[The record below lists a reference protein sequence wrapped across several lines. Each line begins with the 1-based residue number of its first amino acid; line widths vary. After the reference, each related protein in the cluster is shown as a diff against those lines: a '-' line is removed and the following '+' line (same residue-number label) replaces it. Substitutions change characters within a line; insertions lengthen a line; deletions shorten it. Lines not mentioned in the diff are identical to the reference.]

1 MPPIN
6 ISWDSQDAIP
16 EQMKSYAVERD
27 GKWVFEAETSD
38 DVTGLKKALDDERKR
53 RAQAE
58 KVAKQFEGIDAEKA
72 RQLLDETHKAE
83 EEKAKAAGQWENW
96 KAQMTAQ
103 HNQEKQTLTEQ
114 IAALERDLNE
124 QMVTANAMQAI
135 AAEKGVAALL
145 LPHIGVQ
152 VTTENGKREVRI
164 LDASGNVRYGKN
176 GQPLTIAERVQE
188 MKADPIF
195 GRAFEATGAGGSGAD
210 NNTRNGATR
219 GIDWSKLSPTERL
232 KAAREAGITQ

>member
-1 MPPIN
+1 MPIN
-6 ISWDSQDAIP
+6 LSWDSRDAIP
-16 EQMKSYAVERD
+16 EQMREIAVEKD
-27 GKWVFEAETSD
+27 GKWIFEAETSE
-38 DVTGLKKALDDERKR
+38 DVMGLKKALDDERKR

-58 KVAKQFEGIDAEKA
+58 KQAKQFEGIDAEKA
-72 RQLLDETHKAE
+72 KQLLDETHKAE

-103 HNQEKQTLTEQ
+103 HETEKKTLTEQ

-124 QMVTANAMQAI
+124 QMVTATAMQAI
-135 AAEKGVAALL
+135 ATEKGVAALL
-145 LPHIGVQ
+145 LPHIGAKV
-152 VTTENGKREVRI
+152 VIDNGKREVRI

-210 NNTRNGATR
+210 ANTRAGAR

>member
-1 MPPIN
+1 MPIN
-6 ISWDSQDAIP
+6 LSWDSRDAIP
-16 EQMKSYAVERD
+16 EQMRDVAVERD
-27 GKWVFEAETSD
+27 GKWIFEAETSE
-38 DVTGLKKALDDERKR
+38 DVQGLKKALDDERKR

-58 KVAKQFEGIDAEKA
+58 KQAKQFEGIDAEKA
-72 RQLLDETHKAE
+72 KQLLDETHKAE

-124 QMVTANAMQAI
+124 QMVTATAMQAI

-145 LPHIGVQ
+145 LPHIGAKV
-152 VTTENGKREVRI
+152 VIDNGKREVRI

-210 NNTRNGATR
+210 SNTRAGATR

>member
-1 MPPIN
+1 MPIN
-6 ISWDSQDAIP
+6 LSWDSRDAIP
-16 EQMKSYAVERD
+16 EQMRDIAVERD
-27 GKWVFEAETSD
+27 GKWVFEAETSE
-38 DVTGLKKALDDERKR
+38 DVQGLKKALDDERKR

-58 KVAKQFEGIDAEKA
+58 KAAKQFEGIDAEKA
-72 RQLLDETHKAE
+72 KQLLDETHKAE

-103 HNQEKQTLTEQ
+103 HEAEKKTLTEQ

-124 QMVTANAMQAI
+124 QMVTATAMQAI
-135 AAEKGVAALL
+135 ATEKGVAALL
-145 LPHIGVQ
+145 LPHIGAKV
-152 VTTENGKREVRI
+152 VIDNGKREVRI

-210 NNTRNGATR
+210 ANTRAGAR